1 MSVYFDTG
9 VVLKWY
15 VPEPNSSAALSVRRK
30 FSPPV
35 WLTPLHRVEW
45 NVALRLK
52 VFRQEIQPLQ
62 LLRALDFFK
71 ADQESG
77 IYREAPV
84 DFRAVCERA
93 NLLADQFGATL
104 GTRTLDI
111 MHVACALELRCTEV
125 VTSDERQARL
135 ALAAGLKVTRL

>member
-1 MSVYFDTG
+1 MSAYFDTG

-15 VPEPNSSAALSVRRK
+15 VPEPNSDAAQSVRRK

-35 WLTPLHRVEW
+35 WLTPLHQVEF

-52 VFRQEIQPLQ
+52 VFRQEIQPMQ

-71 ADQESG
+71 GDQQTG

-84 DFRAVCERA
+84 DFRTVCERA
-93 NLLADQFGATL
+93 NLLADRFSATL

-111 MHVACALELRCTEV
+111 LHVASALELRCTDI
-125 VTSDERQARL
+125 VTADERQARL
-135 ALAAGLKVTRL
+135 ATAAGLKVTRL